1 MVSLEEA
8 QKYLLDNSRKMDTE
22 IINICD
28 SHKRVLWKDIHAP
41 FDNPPFNK
49 SPLDGYAVMAEDLE
63 NASKENPAI
72 FKVIDKFM
80 QVMLLRKK

>member
-28 SHKRVLWKDIHAP
+28 SHKRVLAEDIHAP

-49 SPLDGYAVMAEDLE
+49 LYSIVYLVSIIGG
-63 NASKENPAI
+63 
-72 FKVIDKFM
+72 
-80 QVMLLRKK
+80 

>member
-28 SHKRVLWKDIHAP
+28 SHKRVLAEDIHAP

-49 SPLDGYAVMAEDLE
+49 
-63 NASKENPAI
+63 
-72 FKVIDKFM
+72 
-80 QVMLLRKK
+80 